1 MKNAAFKV
9 DGIGYTDEAPGLTPK
24 EITGKYKSSGY
35 GDLNENKLTTPQ
47 LSQLKVGDK
56 VKYLGKDTNG
66 FVKGEQYEVSR
77 KESSSTFQ
85 PTITIKNKDGKK
97 LRTSNLSKE
106 LNEETHSVGS
116 MVKPEGFQVGD
127 KVKYKGMNHEVTR
140 IVDDRIYIK
149 NLKYSGRPD
158 TWVKAV
164 DLKENQS
171 NLEVDKLLKI
181 INTKKAGPE
190 YKKAL
195 MDLIAMAEK
204 KSGKTINTKK
214 EALLALDY
222 IEPTI
227 KENENTEKYFVI
239 RSGGSIGEKEFKKEF
254 DSKEK
259 AIDYAKSMNKQ
270 LSPGE
275 KSYYKIKY
283 KVKTELSEYGVS
295 DRFYSYEDA
304 VEHAK
309 TISKNQ
315 GVVQH
320 VNEIPGSLEDSY
332 EVSDWYDSDLTVISF
347 ENGRQL

>member
-1 MKNAAFKV
+1 
-9 DGIGYTDEAPGLTPK
+9 
-24 EITGKYKSSGY
+24 
-35 GDLNENKLTTPQ
+35 
-47 LSQLKVGDK
+47 
-56 VKYLGKDTNG
+56 
-66 FVKGEQYEVSR
+66 
-77 KESSSTFQ
+77 
-85 PTITIKNKDGKK
+85 
-97 LRTSNLSKE
+97 
-106 LNEETHSVGS
+106 
-116 MVKPEGFQVGD
+116 
-127 KVKYKGMNHEVTR
+127 
-140 IVDDRIYIK
+140 
-149 NLKYSGRPD
+149 
-158 TWVKAV
+158 
-164 DLKENQS
+164 
-171 NLEVDKLLKI
+171 
-181 INTKKAGPE
+181 
-190 YKKAL
+190 